1 MKSSIKL
8 WTSLLTAAL
17 ITVPLAICGG
27 LLYFYLRD
35 EVDNRRLISFMNFE
49 QIAYRFDRSLEGIS
63 DFNNNDGVL
72 TFANSPL
79 ALVVKEQTQAGQV
92 PEGIDLKVLPDHG
105 CDIQN
110 VSNVNYVLCPMLL
123 PKSSVLSSTIEAGYY
138 WGIWRLP
145 PDSLAIF
152 ANLKP
157 SRIFIV
163 NSRGKL
169 IYQSDSKQPQ
179 EELLHKPFVQEFI
192 RMPLSKEA
200 SAPYTEMESQVLG
213 FAMNLNYSNST
224 LFAESPA
231 SMVFAALWRP
241 TTWVFAALLFGVGFL
256 FLMGRMFIGTIREQI
271 DALSNSLQDFTRGRQ
286 IPTQH
291 NPDNFLVDLVP
302 LVTAMN
308 QSTLQLREMLD
319 SRGPKDIVVNPE
331 NDSSQ
336 EEVPT

>member
-1 MKSSIKL
+1 ML
-8 WTSLLTAAL
+8 
-17 ITVPLAICGG
+17 
-27 LLYFYLRD
+27 
-35 EVDNRRLISFMNFE
+35 N
-49 QIAYRFDRSLEGIS
+49 
-63 DFNNNDGVL
+63 
-72 TFANSPL
+72 FANSPL
-79 ALVVKEQTQAGQV
+79 AVVAKEQTFAGQV
-92 PEGIDLKVLPDHG
+92 PDGVDLKVLPDHG

-110 VSNVNYVLCPMLL
+110 VSNVNYVLCPVLL
-123 PKSSVLSSTIEAGYY
+123 PKSSILSSSIEAGYY
-138 WGIWRLP
+138 WGVWRLP
-145 PDSLAIF
+145 VESLALF
-152 ANLKP
+152 TNLKP

-213 FAMNLNYSNST
+213 FAMNLNQSNST

-256 FLMGRMFIGTIREQI
+256 FLMGRMFIGSIREQI
-271 DALSNSLQDFTRGRQ
+271 EALATSLLEFTRGHQ

-291 NPDNFLVDLVP
+291 NPENFLVDLGP
-302 LVTAMN
+302 LVTVLN

-319 SRGPKDIVVNPE
+319 SRGPKDVPPA
-331 NDSSQ
+331 NDNESDK
-336 EEVPT
+336 EEVTT